1 MLTRFAQGPKSF
13 LKVFGAHQVVWSEFY
28 WSQRGL
34 VGFALNPN
42 YPADHLKAL
51 AAIHTEA
58 TPCREAEQ
66 SRAAAEETGEL
77 GEAPRV
83 QNKPM
88 RDECNSKMCSED
100 ILWLQYTQRQ
110 PQLHAGN

>member
-1 MLTRFAQGPKSF
+1 M
-13 LKVFGAHQVVWSEFY
+13 VWSEFY

-66 SRAAAEETGEL
+66 SRAAAEEKLENWEKL
-77 GEAPRV
+77 PEYKKAYERW
-83 QNKPM
+83 KL
-88 RDECNSKMCSED
+88 ED
-100 ILWLQYTQRQ
+100 VF
-110 PQLHAGN
+110 

>member
-1 MLTRFAQGPKSF
+1 M
-13 LKVFGAHQVVWSEFY
+13 VWSEFY

-66 SRAAAEETGEL
+66 SRGAAAAEEKTVEL

-83 QNKPM
+83 QNRPV
-88 RDECNSKMCSED
+88 RDGCSSED
-100 ILWLQYTQRQ
+100 VS
-110 PQLHAGN
+110 